1 MTKHLETVGL
11 SRDLALQLVEGVLE
25 GDYHLLLGAGFS
37 CSASSANGKTNLP
50 TGWGLSER
58 INKDFSLGIPESELG
73 NLKEVYEDAIHS
85 ENCGRKK
92 LSNYLKNIF
101 INTVPTWHHKILKF
115 RWARIWNLNI
125 DDVLDNAQ
133 KSPLCDYKI
142 NVINWQD
149 RLKANVAGS
158 TEIQVIHLHGR
169 AKLLD
174 EELKGL
180 IFSLEEYAVA
190 LLGHGSWHAE
200 FWSDWYQRPFL
211 VVGATLREEF
221 DLEIALERGTNSY
234 EATGR
239 STIAVLKSVEPRQR
253 RKLERRNIAV
263 VECSAEV
270 FFEAL
275 LNDLDQFL
283 AENPGRSAGA
293 LSAAT
298 QVSFIQQFDTLSLT
312 ESRQKHSRDFFGG
325 DEPAWQDILT
335 NKDAILYRTKE
346 AIEYLFEDA
355 QNSPDVRVALLAGSP
370 ASGRSSALFRLARV
384 AISHGKRP
392 YFFRDE
398 KSIDADSI
406 VAWISANPNSILIFD
421 NAGDFGEG
429 IGNLIKKIRAHGTK
443 AILILAERDTRA
455 EALGSDLNFDAR
467 TFVYRTIH
475 RNDVERVRERRLTF
489 GRMGQATEWSTRE
502 WRDFFLKDHSGD
514 LFSSLSALEGGSG
527 FRRRMDQEY
536 QRLSGTLTASQ
547 VDVLAGAALAHRLG
561 YSLPTSIAAQLMKGS
576 GLQGNLFK
584 GFKEIFGDIL
594 VVDRN
599 GFRLRHRQLADH
611 FVRDYL
617 NIPLIYNVTKNIAA
631 LISPLLNPQVMG
643 NRTYPYRLLRAM
655 MDRRVVLALFG
666 ESTRA
671 AKEWYSELSPHYSWN
686 GRYWD
691 QRALLES
698 DTGSHDTAYSFSKR
712 SVSLHRHAFSLNTL
726 GVVRCRAAV
735 QPDITPDSAWD
746 FFTEGNAALLDSR
759 STPEA
764 GELREHPYI
773 TFFTYALQL
782 RNLLKE
788 RPGFQNKLASMWE
801 DWMHSADRIATSQ
814 SPFEN
819 KLRGFRSDWLRF
831 W

>member
-11 SRDLALQLVEGVLE
+11 SRELALQLVEGVLE

-37 CSASSANGKTNLP
+37 CSAISANSGETLP

-58 INKDFSLGIPESELG
+58 INKDFSLGFSESELG

-85 ENCGRKK
+85 ENCGRKR
-92 LSNYLKNIF
+92 LSNYLKSIF
-101 INTVPTWHHKILKF
+101 LNTVPTWHYKVLKF

-133 KSPLCDYKI
+133 KNPLCDYRI
-142 NVINWQD
+142 NVTNWQD
-149 RLKANVAGS
+149 RLKADVAGS

-174 EELKGL
+174 EELRGL
-180 IFSLEEYAVA
+180 IFSLEEYAGA
-190 LLGHGSWHAE
+190 LLGHGSWHSE
-200 FWSDWYQRPFL
+200 FWSNWYQRPFL

-239 STIAVLKSVEPRQR
+239 STIAVLKSVDSRQR
-253 RKLERRNIAV
+253 KKLERRNIAV
-263 VECSAEV
+263 AECSAEV

-275 LNDLDQFL
+275 QSDLDQFL
-283 AENPGRSAGA
+283 VENPGRSAGA
-293 LSAAT
+293 LSTAT
-298 QVSFIQQFDTLSLT
+298 QISFIQQFDTLSLT
-312 ESRQKHSRDFFGG
+312 ENRQRNNRDFFGG
-325 DEPAWQDILT
+325 DEPTWQDILA
-335 NKDAILYRTKE
+335 NKDAFLHKTEE
-346 AIEYLFEDA
+346 ASEYLFEDA
-355 QNSPDVRVALLAGSP
+355 QGTTDLRVALLSGSP

-392 YFFRDE
+392 YIFREE
-398 KSIDADSI
+398 KSIDTESI
-406 VAWISANPNSILIFD
+406 ATWLAANPNSILIFD

-429 IGNLIKKIRAHGTK
+429 IGDLLKKIEAHGTR
-443 AILILAERDTRA
+443 AVVILAERDART
-455 EALGSDLNFDAR
+455 EALRSDLNFDAR
-467 TFVYRTIH
+467 IFVYRTIH

-489 GRMGQATEWSTRE
+489 GRMGQATEWSIKE

-514 LFSSLSALEGGSG
+514 LFSSLSALEGGGG

-536 QRLSGTLTASQ
+536 QRLTGTLTTSQ
-547 VDVLAGAALAHRLG
+547 VNVLAGAALTHRLG
-561 YSLPTSIAAQLMKGS
+561 YSLPTAIATQLMKGS
-576 GLQGNLFK
+576 GQQGDLTKDFR
-584 GFKEIFGDIL
+584 EIFGDIL

-611 FVRDYL
+611 FVKDYL

-643 NRTYPYRLLRAM
+643 NRTYSYRLLRAM

-666 ESTRA
+666 QNTRA
-671 AKEWYSELSPHYSWN
+671 AREWYSELSTHYSWN

-698 DTGSHDTAYSFSKR
+698 DAGSHDTAYSFSKR

-735 QPDITPDSAWD
+735 QPNITPDDAWD
-746 FFTEGNAALLDSR
+746 FFSEGNAALLDSR
-759 STPEA
+759 SNPGS

-788 RPGFQNKLASMWE
+788 RPSFRSKLASMWE

-814 SPFEN
+814 SSFEN
-819 KLRGFRSDWLRF
+819 KLRDFRSDWLRF